1 MNQNINEVEING
13 VKYIRSDVLPTGNR
27 HVVVVDRG
35 WIFAGDLTE
44 KDGRIRLS
52 RAVHVQGWDSVGF
65 DGMIKEPKSPKVRLR
80 KLDNIVDFPADAEL
94 FRVPVSET
102 WGL

>member
-1 MNQNINEVEING
+1 MEPSVIING
-13 VKYIRSDVLPTGNR
+13 HTYVMVQTGNR

-44 KDGRIRLS
+44 AAGRIRLDN
-52 RAVHVQGWDSVGF
+52 AVMVLRWEGIGF
-65 DGMIKEPKSPKVRLR
+65 DGMVADPASSKVTL
-80 KLDNIVDFPADAEL
+80 KKMPAPVDLPEGAEL
-94 FRVPVSET
+94 FRIPVPAN